1 MEKDL
6 DLQKIPKLT
15 SLPKK
20 ITTKKKVPII
30 TMKEDNEEGEKV
42 EKARK
47 NWVDGED
54 YI

>member
-1 MEKDL
+1 M
-6 DLQKIPKLT
+6 
-15 SLPKK
+15 KK
-20 ITTKKKVPII
+20 AAII

-47 NWVDGED
+47 NWVDGEV